1 MLKKVKFSKIIEND
15 SQTRGHVKVKKVME
29 KVIIGHGI

>member
-1 MLKKVKFSKIIEND
+1 MLKLVKFSRIIEND
-15 SQTRGHVKVKKVME
+15 SQTCGHGKVKKVME